1 MAHEKP
7 YGVYAPSVAGAHN
20 PNKSMIRFCQGDPCM
35 LENSCSSVLTRDLIH
50 AIHVKGGV
58 VHIPAGYDA
67 VVGAYEGDD
76 GLTYVILPEGMR
88 CIGERAFSCC
98 GRLEGINIP
107 SSVIAI
113 GDYALS
119 SCHELKEI
127 ALPLGVKRVG
137 KCAFAHCDGLRR
149 LSLPPSIEEIGED
162 AFIGCSSDLV
172 YEVEAGSFAH
182 RYLQLLHLPRVTL
195 RVW

>member
-1 MAHEKP
+1 
-7 YGVYAPSVAGAHN
+7 
-20 PNKSMIRFCQGDPCM
+20 M

-67 VVGAYEGDD
+67 VVGAY
-76 GLTYVILPEGMR
+76 EGMR